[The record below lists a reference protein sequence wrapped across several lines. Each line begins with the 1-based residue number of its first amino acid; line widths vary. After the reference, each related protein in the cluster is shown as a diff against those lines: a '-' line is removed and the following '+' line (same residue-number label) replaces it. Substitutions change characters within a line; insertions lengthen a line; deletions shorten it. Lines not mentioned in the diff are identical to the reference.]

1 MAPILKHHLVN
12 LTHMRA
18 SPPPSPP
25 FSLFPNPFYSS
36 STRRA
41 LLAGLNLEMP
51 GTEPRFFG
59 KRLLDDDNKEEG
71 GISDGDLREAARPI
85 LEAIIRF
92 TALRKARKEERGD
105 QKEEEVEE
113 ERRADLASVARK
125 AATDGIV
132 LLKNDGGVLPLF
144 QPSNE
149 EDEDEKDEEEVKE
162 GGGQDAARKTLL
174 IVGVQA
180 KHPTVQ
186 GGGSS
191 RVTPPAMPSYLD
203 AIESHCK
210 AVHVQCRYESGPWW
224 FTMPVRPNVS
234 SECFVHCF
242 VQCFVL

>member
-1 MAPILKHHLVN
+1 
-12 LTHMRA
+12 
-18 SPPPSPP
+18 
-25 FSLFPNPFYSS
+25 
-36 STRRA
+36 
-41 LLAGLNLEMP
+41 MP

-92 TALRKARKEERGD
+92 TALRKARKEERGG
-105 QKEEEVEE
+105 QNEEEVEE

-149 EDEDEKDEEEVKE
+149 EEEEEEEKE
-162 GGGQDAARKTLL
+162 GAGQDAARKTLL
-174 IVGVQA
+174 VVGVQA
-180 KHPTVQ
+180 KYPTVQ

-203 AIESHCK
+203 AIETHCK
-210 AVHVQCRYESGPWW
+210 AVHVQCRYERGPWW
-224 FTMPVRPNVS
+224 FTMPVRPS
-234 SECFVHCF
+234 ASTKCYGEHERYRLRRGF
-242 VQCFVL
+242 

>member
-1 MAPILKHHLVN
+1 
-12 LTHMRA
+12 
-18 SPPPSPP
+18 
-25 FSLFPNPFYSS
+25 
-36 STRRA
+36 
-41 LLAGLNLEMP
+41 MP

-149 EDEDEKDEEEVKE
+149 EEEEEEEEEEDKEEVKE

-234 SECFVHCF
+234 FIVSFIVSSNVSFCDASKCKWRTRTIPIE
-242 VQCFVL
+242 